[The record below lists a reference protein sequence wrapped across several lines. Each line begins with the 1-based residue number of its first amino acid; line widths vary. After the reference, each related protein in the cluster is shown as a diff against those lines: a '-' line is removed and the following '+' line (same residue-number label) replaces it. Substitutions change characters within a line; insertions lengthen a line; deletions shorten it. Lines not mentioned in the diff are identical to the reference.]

1 MSSEEKIV
9 VISLRR
15 IYDGRKAQR
24 AARAI
29 RKLKEIIAK
38 RTHAEVVKIDDS
50 VNKAIWS
57 RGIEKPP
64 RKVRLKITVEEKR
77 EVKTR
82 KGETLTLPRVVRVS
96 LASEEKKEKT
106 EAVAK

>member
-1 MSSEEKIV
+1 MSSEEKILIV
-9 VISLRR
+9 SLRR

-29 RKLKEIIAK
+29 RKLREIIAR
-38 RTHAEVVKIDDS
+38 RTHAEIIKIDNS

-64 RKVRLKITVEEKR
+64 RKIRLKITIEEKR

-82 KGETLTLPRVVRVS
+82 KGETLTLPKIVRVT
-96 LASEEKKEKT
+96 LANEEKKEKR

>member
-1 MSSEEKIV
+1 MSSEEKILV
-9 VISLRR
+9 VSLRR

-29 RKLKEIIAK
+29 RKLREIIAK
-38 RTHAEVVKIDDS
+38 RTHAEIVKIDDS
-50 VNKAIWS
+50 VNKAIWK

-64 RKVRLKITVEEKR
+64 RKIRLKITIEEKR

-82 KGETLTLPRVVRVS
+82 KGETLTLPKIVRVT
-96 LASEEKKEKT
+96 LASEEKKET
-106 EAVAK
+106 REAVAK